1 MKILVLIDKF
11 KGTISSNKLGSVAKN
26 ILTNKNRIVDYFPIS
41 DGGDGFLDTINF
53 TERLN
58 KKYCYA
64 HNALGIV
71 KKVPY
76 YTSGHDV
83 YIEVAKIVGFEK
95 NIIFDIYNATSYGVG
110 EVIVDAIKKGG
121 KNFYIGL
128 GGTICNDCGKGM
140 LKALGFDFENNIIN
154 NSLIDFSNMR
164 FNIIS
169 DVTNPLLGKKG
180 ATYTFAKQKGATEK
194 DFPIL
199 EKRNRDF
206 SKLVSKYLN
215 FDYTKC
221 KGAGAAGGL
230 GFAFLSA
237 LKATYH
243 SGIDFTLN
251 YLNIHSI
258 VNDYDLIITGEG
270 KIDNQSLNGKVAMK
284 ILNSFNKPT
293 ILVCG
298 INELTNINNIPNLNG
313 IYSIVPLFASK
324 KMSLKKPLYY
334 YKRLIIYIGN
344 CINNK

>member
-11 KGTISSNKLGSVAKN
+11 KGTISSNKLGSVAKE
-26 ILTNKNRIVDYFPIS
+26 ILTDKNRVVDYFPIS
-41 DGGDGFLDTINF
+41 DGGDGFLDIINF
-53 TERLN
+53 NGKL
-58 KKYCYA
+58 KKRYCYA

-71 KKVPY
+71 KRVPY
-76 YTSGHDV
+76 YTKEHNV

-95 NIIFDIYNATSYGVG
+95 STVLDVYNATSYGVG
-110 EVIVDAIKKGG
+110 EIIVDAIKNGG
-121 KNFYIGL
+121 RNFYIGL

-140 LKALGFDFENNIIN
+140 LKAIGFDFEKNIIN
-154 NSLIDFSNMR
+154 SNSIDFSDIT
-164 FNIIS
+164 FNIVS
-169 DVTNPLLGKKG
+169 DVTNPLLGKDG
-180 ATYTFAKQKGATEK
+180 ATYIFAKQKGATEK
-194 DFPIL
+194 DLPIL
-199 EKRNRDF
+199 EKRNREF
-206 SKLVSKYLN
+206 SELVGKYLK
-215 FDYTKC
+215 FDFTND

-230 GFAFLSA
+230 GFAFLSV

-270 KIDNQSLNGKVAMK
+270 KIDNQSLNGKVAIK
-284 ILNSFNKPT
+284 ILNSFAKPT

-298 INELTNINNIPNLNG
+298 INELTNIYNIPNLNG

-334 YKRLIIYIGN
+334 YKKLITYIGN